1 MIKQSIITIATLGLL
16 SVTVSAFDT
25 KGCTGC
31 HGADFEKSAMGKSKI
46 VKDMSKADIE
56 TALKGYKDGS
66 YGGAMKMIMKGQAS
80 KMSDA
85 DITTFA
91 SSFAKE
97 TPAKDANV
105 TDANTTVA
113 TPAKDANATDTNT
126 TVVTAPAK
134 DANTTD
140 ANTTVVTAP
149 ATDANTTDTNTTVV
163 TAPAKD
169 DNTTDANTTVVTAPA
184 KDVNVAACTGCHGAN
199 FEKSAM
205 GKSKKV
211 NEMAKA
217 DIVTALT
224 GYKDGSYGGAMKMI
238 MKGQALKL
246 SEDDIKAIAEKF
258 GK

>member
-113 TPAKDANATDTNT
+113 TPAKDANATD
-126 TVVTAPAK
+126 
-134 DANTTD
+134 
-140 ANTTVVTAP
+140 
-149 ATDANTTDTNTTVV
+149 
-163 TAPAKD
+163 
-169 DNTTDANTTVVTAPA
+169 ANTTVVTAPA